1 MHPGLAKLLRLRLW
15 AGLRRLVRGMRKPRN
30 AAFGA
35 IGMLMMVW
43 WLGSILLSQAHT
55 PQEPPVR
62 VKLSPEPV
70 AGRQAH
76 TPQEPQEPAVER
88 FRTFFPPAMLALAVL
103 QLFTAG
109 GQRTVH
115 FSPAEVD
122 FLFAGPFTRR
132 QLLVYKLAIT
142 MPGAAVAGLMFSIVF
157 LRYAHTWVAACVGFW
172 LALVFSQLLTMAF
185 MLLGQTAGQYAFTRA
200 RKIALLAVVFLV
212 GVALVLARV
221 ADPQADLTE
230 LVRGMRDS
238 VPGRAV
244 LAPFTVFART
254 ITAGTVFPE
263 LIGWGSLALAIN
275 AATLTLVL
283 WLDVNYLEAETA
295 ASQALYERLQRMRR
309 TGSAL
314 GSVRTARGRVPML
327 PWLGGSGPILRK
339 QLLRAVRSTPHFLIF
354 AAVMAAA
361 FALNLGV
368 GRGGGGGGASHPM
381 GAIFGLLFMLT
392 FVALQMLNFDFR
404 GDLDHFD
411 WLKSLPIRPAALAAG
426 QVAAPTLALTA
437 IHLAVLA
444 CCAPFMPGS
453 QGYLA
458 LAALFVLP
466 CNAVLFGLENLL
478 FLLFPARMELAT
490 AGSFQAMGRMIVLV
504 FLKVLV
510 AGVFAGVAV
519 ALGGAAYLVSGGSWA
534 AALGVAWLTA
544 AAMAIALLF
553 PIAWAFR
560 RFDVSADTPP

>member
-43 WLGSILLSQAHT
+43 WLGSSLMAQVYMR
-55 PQEPPVR
+55 QEPD
-62 VKLSPEPV
+62 
-70 AGRQAH
+70 
-76 TPQEPQEPAVER
+76 VEA
-88 FRTFFPPAMLALAVL
+88 FRTFFPPVMLALAVL

-109 GQRTVH
+109 GQRAVH

-221 ADPQADLTE
+221 AAPQADLTE

-283 WLDVNYLEAETA
+283 RLDVNYLEAETA

-354 AAVMAAA
+354 AGVMAGT
-361 FALNLGV
+361 LGLSAGI
-368 GRGGGGGGASHPM
+368 GRGGGGSDASLGPL
-381 GAIFGLLFMLT
+381 FGLLFMVT
-392 FVALQMLNFDFR
+392 FVALQMLTFDFR

-411 WLKSLPIRPAALAAG
+411 WLKSLPIRPVAIAAG

-437 IHLAVLA
+437 FHLVVLA
-444 CCAPFMPGS
+444 CCAPFLPGA
-453 QGYLA
+453 QGRLA

-490 AGSFQAMGRMIVLV
+490 AGSFQAMGRTIVMA
-504 FLKVLV
+504 FLKVLIV
-510 AGVFAGVAV
+510 GVFALIAV

-544 AAMAIALLF
+544 AAMAMALV
-553 PIAWAFR
+553 PAIAWAFR